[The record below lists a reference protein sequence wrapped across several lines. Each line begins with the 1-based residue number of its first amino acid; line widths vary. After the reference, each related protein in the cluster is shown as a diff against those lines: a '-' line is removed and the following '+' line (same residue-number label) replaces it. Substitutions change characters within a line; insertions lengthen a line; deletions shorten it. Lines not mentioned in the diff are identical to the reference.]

1 MKPKISK
8 ADQAA
13 HTRTALLRAGRM
25 LFADQGYAN
34 TSTESIVQRAG
45 VTRGALYYHFQNKA
59 GLFRAVFEEL
69 RVSGLQRILER
80 IQTAEGDPWQRLI
93 QTGLRAFLEVVSEP
107 GRQRI
112 LYIDGPAVLPMYLW
126 HENALAIAA
135 IQNALEQ
142 LALAGFIAKQPF
154 GTPSR
159 LLWGAFLEA
168 ALHIAYST
176 DDVDATQQEMLRGL
190 EQLIAG
196 LRIEPL
202 PQAEDN

>member
-13 HTRTALLRAGRM
+13 HTRTALLSAGRA
-25 LFADQGYAN
+25 LFADKGYAN

-45 VTRGALYYHFQNKA
+45 VTRGALYYHFRRKS
-59 GLFRAVFEEL
+59 GLFQAVFEEL

-80 IQTAEGDPWQRLI
+80 IQTAEGDPWQRLV

-107 GRQRI
+107 GTQRI

-154 GTPSR
+154 GTLSR

-176 DDVDATQQEMLRGL
+176 DDVDATQQEMRRGL

-196 LRIEPL
+196 LRFKHL
-202 PQAEDN
+202 SQAEGN

>member
-13 HTRTALLRAGRM
+13 QTRTALLSAGRA

-45 VTRGALYYHFQNKA
+45 VTRGALYYHFQSKT

-69 RVSGLQRILER
+69 RASGLQRILER
-80 IQTAEGDPWQRLI
+80 IQMAEGDPWQRLV
-93 QTGLRAFLEVVSEP
+93 QTGLRAFLEIVSEP
-107 GRQRI
+107 RTQRI
-112 LYIDGPAVLPMYLW
+112 LYIDGPAILAPHVW
-126 HENALAIAA
+126 RENAPGIAT

-142 LALAGFIAKQPF
+142 LAIAGLIAKQPF
-154 GTPSR
+154 GTLAR
-159 LLWGAFLEA
+159 LLWGTLLEA
-168 ALHIAYST
+168 ALYVAYA

-202 PQAEDN
+202 SRAEDD